1 MRVVNEG
8 TCRRKVVRG
17 LVGDSFSASLLRFS
31 RVVELEFVAF
41 TRGVGLVAV
50 DLGVSTRR
58 ISFLVVV
65 EFSAGLD
72 DG

>member
-1 MRVVNEG
+1 MRVANEG

-17 LVGDSFSASLLRFS
+17 LIGDSFSASLLRFS
-31 RVVELEFVAF
+31 RVVELDAL
-41 TRGVGLVAV
+41 TRGVGLVAI

-58 ISFLVVV
+58 ISFLAVVG
-65 EFSAGLD
+65 FSAGLD